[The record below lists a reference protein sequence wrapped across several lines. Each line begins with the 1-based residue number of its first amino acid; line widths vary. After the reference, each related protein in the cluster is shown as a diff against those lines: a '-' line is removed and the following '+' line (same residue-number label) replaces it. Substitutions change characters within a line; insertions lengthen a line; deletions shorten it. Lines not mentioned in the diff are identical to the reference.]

1 MLRRKSLLKQNE
13 VEDSMRRIYLA
24 KMKQDDRLNHL
35 KEVSP
40 LHSHILI
47 LTVLM
52 LLLLKFRLSVGGR
65 HTKSTPKGP
74 RRKWRREK
82 LKRRKREKRG

>member
-1 MLRRKSLLKQNE
+1 MKQNE

-40 LHSHILI
+40 CTQQPCRQ
-47 LTVLM
+47 LTCSVGAT
-52 LLLLKFRLSVGGR
+52 LLLLNFRLSVGGNYM
-65 HTKSTPKGP
+65 KSMLRRP
-74 RRKWRREK
+74 RRKRRREK
-82 LKRRKREKRG
+82 LKRRKRGKRG

>member
-52 LLLLKFRLSVGGR
+52 LLSG
-65 HTKSTPKGP
+65 
-74 RRKWRREK
+74 
-82 LKRRKREKRG
+82 